1 MVGAAACRRN
11 SVLSIRERRLGDS
24 MRLGAP
30 GRVSRHFSMVGMLMI
45 AGA

>member
-24 MRLGAP
+24 TKLGVL
-30 GRVSRHFSMVGMLMI
+30 GRASRHFSMTGTLMI